1 MDGLAAEA
9 LEVVKRCV
17 GADRGLVVA
26 DGERGEDGLGEGE
39 AAVNEGRRARG
50 GEGKDFNSGAAD
62 SSHSGG

>member
-9 LEVVKRCV
+9 VEAVKR
-17 GADRGLVVA
+17 AWAQNDDLWWQM
-26 DGERGEDGLGEGE
+26 ERGENGLGEGE
-39 AAVNEGRRARG
+39 AAVNEGRRVRG